1 MNDRLYIG
9 IPRAGGKMDMICK
22 FTDVKSY
29 SEPEYAAF
37 NELMSQLA
45 RSGNVKQPLPDFR
58 FLGTISD
65 DDVIR
70 NPRRQAIFVGGDLI
84 NAKDGDT
91 VFFNGNYY
99 TYTDI
104 GGWIQT
110 GSLVTGRG
118 FNYAKVPY
126 GIFVIKKVIY
136 NDPAT
141 IVYWEDGSKTVV
153 KCGEGDKFDPEKG
166 LAMAIAKKSLGNSG
180 NYYNIIKQWLPK
192 EENPVAEMLQES
204 LEKATAFLN
213 KMNGIEPKTEPMT
226 ATAIKEVVEQDYVT
240 MTREEIEKAAKE
252 VES

>member
-1 MNDRLYIG
+1 MSDRLYINL
-9 IPRAGGKMDMICK
+9 PRSGGK
-22 FTDVKSY
+22 T
-29 SEPEYAAF
+29 AF
-37 NELMSQLA
+37 HELMSQLA

-58 FLGTISD
+58 FLGMISD
-65 DDVIR
+65 DDIIR
-70 NPRRQAIFVGGDLI
+70 NPRRQAIFVGGNVI

-153 KCGEGDKFDPEKG
+153 KCGEGDTFDPEKG

-192 EENPVAEMLQES
+192 KEKPVVNANGCSVAEMLQES
-204 LEKATAFLN
+204 LEKAPAFLN
-213 KMNGIEPKTEPMT
+213 KMNGIEPKTEPVT
-226 ATAIKEVVEQDYVT
+226 ATALKEAAEQGYVT
-240 MTREEIEKAAKE
+240 MTREEIEKAANE
-252 VES
+252 VEA

>member
-1 MNDRLYIG
+1 MSDRLYINL
-9 IPRAGGKMDMICK
+9 PRSGGK
-22 FTDVKSY
+22 T
-29 SEPEYAAF
+29 AF
-37 NELMSQLA
+37 HELMSQLA

-65 DDVIR
+65 DDIIR
-70 NPRRQAIFVGGDLI
+70 NPRRQAIFVGGNVI

-104 GGWIQT
+104 GGWIHT

-192 EENPVAEMLQES
+192 ENSVVNANGCSVAEMLRES

-213 KMNGIEPKTEPMT
+213 KMNGIEPKTEPVT
-226 ATAIKEVVEQDYVT
+226 ATALKEAAEQGYVT
-240 MTREEIEKAAKE
+240 MTREEIEKTVKG
-252 VES
+252 VEA